1 MDMGIL
7 CIGVLKRS
15 RQQKAISREQAAK
28 DLQELEK
35 RREELDALLL
45 AERSELRGEELLA
58 YWWREDHWLKAMF
71 LHMRSVIKVEE
82 ELVGVPVKGG
92 LYEIRDT
99 SALVRLRPTCED
111 LRSYLIARAR
121 KHFEVCVYNS

>member
-1 MDMGIL
+1 
-7 CIGVLKRS
+7 
-15 RQQKAISREQAAK
+15 
-28 DLQELEK
+28 
-35 RREELDALLL
+35 
-45 AERSELRGEELLA
+45 
-58 YWWREDHWLKAMF
+58 MF

-99 SALVRLRPTCED
+99 SVLVRLRPTCED
-111 LRSYLIARAR
+111 LCSYLIARGR